1 MIVENKN
8 IRTINQLKDSEL
20 LYNKKL
26 PLFGYMIIIIVSLLL
41 VSVVIWSINTSK
53 VYIVKSSGKVQ
64 STNKNYI
71 MSPYTGEIFD
81 VNIEEGKYVEEGDI
95 LFKVKS
101 VDLNLQEEQLESQK
115 KIYETQISQY
125 KKLVKSI
132 KDDKN
137 YFDPSSSEDNLY
149 YSQYEAY
156 KSQVAQQEV
165 DVSAYKTYGYTDEQI
180 ENELVKNKSKVTE
193 VYHSAIKTAEDAI
206 LQAQGQL
213 DSINAQLGAV
223 GTGQSEYIVKA
234 NTTGK
239 VHMIT
244 EYKEGMVVQSAA
256 AIASIASELDDYTVE
271 AYVSISD
278 IARINNGDKVDMA
291 IAGLSQTVYGTISGK
306 VINIDSDMTTS
317 QSSEGEES
325 SSYFK
330 VVIKP
335 DSKYLLSKD
344 GDKINI
350 SNGMAVET
358 RIQYDK
364 VTYFEYVLDAL
375 GVITK

>member
-1 MIVENKN
+1 MYTLEVFILH
-8 IRTINQLKDSEL
+8 ITTD
-20 LYNKKL
+20 
-26 PLFGYMIIIIVSLLL
+26 
-41 VSVVIWSINTSK
+41 
-53 VYIVKSSGKVQ
+53 
-64 STNKNYI
+64 
-71 MSPYTGEIFD
+71 TGEIFD

-256 AIASIASELDDYTVE
+256 AIAISTLSPLFILA
-271 AYVSISD
+271 ISD
-278 IARINNGDKVDMA
+278 ID
-291 IAGLSQTVYGTISGK
+291 T
-306 VINIDSDMTTS
+306 
-317 QSSEGEES
+317 
-325 SSYFK
+325 
-330 VVIKP
+330 
-335 DSKYLLSKD
+335 
-344 GDKINI
+344 
-350 SNGMAVET
+350 
-358 RIQYDK
+358 
-364 VTYFEYVLDAL
+364 
-375 GVITK
+375 